1 MPTSRFGNSHPML
14 YQLVA
19 LGVIAY
25 LPGAII
31 FRSPVADRWRRATLA
46 AEERCFWGVFISL
59 SLTSII
65 ALGLAV
71 AEQYSFERL
80 LAANIILSL
89 VFVLLAR
96 GRLRLPPEAPRPN
109 LTVLAPLTLIALG
122 AWLYFPSSEYII
134 GGKDP
139 GVYVNEGSQIAQ
151 RG

>member
-1 MPTSRFGNSHPML
+1 ML

-89 VFVLLAR
+89 VFVLL
-96 GRLRLPPEAPRPN
+96 
-109 LTVLAPLTLIALG
+109 
-122 AWLYFPSSEYII
+122 
-134 GGKDP
+134 GG
-139 GVYVNEGSQIAQ
+139 
-151 RG
+151 